1 VGGFVS
7 RGFRGRRRSER
18 AGEATRLPP
27 GQYAEPGFPV
37 LTAGP
42 TPRVDLAD
50 WRLKVEGLVKTPRE
64 WTWEEVH
71 DLPGSTF
78 EGDIHCV
85 TRWSKLGTGFAG
97 VSVDTLLEAAEPLPE
112 ASHVVAFCYG
122 GYTTNLPLEDVRG
135 GKAWVVWDHEGK
147 PLPAEH
153 GGPARLLVPHLY
165 FWKSAKWLAGLRL
178 LDHDAPGFWESL
190 GYHNRGDPWREERYW
205 GD

>member
-1 VGGFVS
+1 GPTPWDRARVVGLREEVRMGGFVS
-7 RGFRGRRRSER
+7 RGFKRRRPDD
-18 AGEATRLPP
+18 AGQATRLPP

-71 DLPGSTF
+71 DLPGSSF

-97 VSVDTLLEAAEPLPE
+97 VSVDTLLEADEPLPR
-112 ASHVVAFCYG
+112 AH
-122 GYTTNLPLEDVRG
+122 
-135 GKAWVVWDHEGK
+135 H
-147 PLPAEH
+147 
-153 GGPARLLVPHLY
+153 
-165 FWKSAKWLAGLRL
+165 
-178 LDHDAPGFWESL
+178 
-190 GYHNRGDPWREERYW
+190 
-205 GD
+205 